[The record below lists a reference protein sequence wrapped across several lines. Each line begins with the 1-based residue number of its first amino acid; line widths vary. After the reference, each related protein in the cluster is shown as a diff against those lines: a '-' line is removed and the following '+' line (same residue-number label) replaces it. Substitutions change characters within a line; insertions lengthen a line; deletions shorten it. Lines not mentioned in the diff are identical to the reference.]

1 MKKFNLLIILL
12 VVCLVM
18 TGCKMSKK
26 EIAEA
31 KTDMTSY
38 IKKNM
43 GSNWT
48 YAEDKVDIDDELN
61 TKIKLFNVLDES
73 ECVLESK
80 SAYESLKAN
89 LPEKSYLSNVSIYC
103 EFKDQKIGHANVK
116 DLKKVNIDNLYSEAS
131 FYGANDNKLTVNDEF
146 FATQKKDFI
155 SKCQKYSYK
164 EIFRNSDQYIGKH
177 AVFKGKVFQ
186 VIDNGDMYDFI
197 IEVNKDEYGF
207 YEDSIYASIEKSY
220 FNGRI
225 LDDDIITI
233 YGKLNELYSYEA
245 VSGQTITIPSMYV
258 RYAELNK

>member
-12 VVCLVM
+12 VVCLM
-18 TGCKMSKK
+18 ITGCKMSKK

-31 KTDMTSY
+31 KVDITSY
-38 IKKNM
+38 IKNNM

-48 YAEDKVDIDDELN
+48 YAEDKVEIDDELN
-61 TKIKLFNVLDES
+61 AKIKLFNVLDES
-73 ECVLESK
+73 ECILESK
-80 SAYESLKAN
+80 SAYESLKAK

-103 EFKDQKIGHANVK
+103 EFKDEKIGHANVK
-116 DLKKVNIDNLYSEAS
+116 DLKKVNIDNLYSEAA
-131 FYGANDNKLTVNDEF
+131 FYDANGNKLVVNDDF
-146 FATQKKDFI
+146 FAKQKKDFI

-164 EIFRNSDQYIGKH
+164 DVFRNSDQYLAKH
-177 AVFKGKVFQ
+177 VVFKGEVFQ

-197 IEVNKDEYGF
+197 INVNKDEYGF
-207 YEDSIYASIEKSY
+207 YQDSIYASIEKSY

-225 LDDDIITI
+225 LENDIITI
-233 YGKLNELYSYEA
+233 YGRLNELHSYEA